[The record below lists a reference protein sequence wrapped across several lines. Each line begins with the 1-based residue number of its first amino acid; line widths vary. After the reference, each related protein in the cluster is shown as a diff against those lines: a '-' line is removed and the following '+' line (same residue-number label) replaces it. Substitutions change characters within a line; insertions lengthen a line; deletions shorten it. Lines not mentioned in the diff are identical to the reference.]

1 MSRSSRA
8 PDGTDS
14 LQRALLAF
22 WDAGHRALPWRA
34 TRDPWAILVSEIML
48 QQTTVAA
55 AIPYWERFLR
65 RWPRA
70 ADLAR
75 ASRQEL
81 LSEWAGLGYY
91 RRAGFLHEAACRV
104 AEGSGELPGSHDELL
119 ELPGVGRY
127 TAAAVASIAYG
138 EPVAAIDGNVERV
151 LCRLF
156 ALGGDPR
163 SASTAAVLRAR
174 AAELLDKRRPG
185 DWNQALMEL
194 GATVCRP
201 VAPACASCPWRR
213 SCAAH
218 AAGAEERYPEL
229 RKRAAPVPVL
239 RAALLA
245 VRDDR
250 VLLAR
255 RESAPNEGF
264 LELPSVEASADAAWI
279 GGPREEREL
288 STLLSS
294 RLRETH
300 GLHLSI
306 GAALP
311 GHRHSITHH
320 RIRVQPFRAL
330 ELTGRARPPLLWM
343 APGAPDTPLTTATRR
358 ILAAAE
364 PELMTIATN
373 RGRNA

>member
-1 MSRSSRA
+1 MSSSSRA
-8 PDGTDS
+8 TDGTDA
-14 LQRALLAF
+14 LRRALLAF

-65 RWPRA
+65 RWPRP

-75 ASRQEL
+75 ATRHEL

-104 AEGSGELPGSHDELL
+104 AEGGGALPATHDELL
-119 ELPGVGRY
+119 ALPGVGRY

-163 SASTAAVLRAR
+163 SAATAGNLRAH
-174 AAELLDKRRPG
+174 ASALLDRRRPG

-201 VAPACASCPWRR
+201 VAPACPSCPWRG
-213 SCAAH
+213 SCAAR
-218 AAGAEERYPEL
+218 AAGEVERYPEL
-229 RKRAAPVPVL
+229 RKRASPVPVL
-239 RAALLA
+239 RAALVA
-245 VRDDR
+245 SRGGR

-255 RESAPNEGF
+255 RASAPNEGF
-264 LELPSVEASADAAWI
+264 LELPFVEAPAGAAWI
-279 GGPREEREL
+279 GGPREERKLSEL
-288 STLLSS
+288 LVAGLADA
-294 RLRETH
+294 H
-300 GLHLSI
+300 GLALRI
-306 GAALP
+306 GPALP
-311 GHRHSITHH
+311 ALRHSITHH
-320 RIRVQPFRAL
+320 RIRVQPFIAL
-330 ELTGRARPPLLWM
+330 AVTGRARQPLLWM
-343 APGAPDTPLTTATRR
+343 APGAPDTPLTTASRR
-358 ILAAAE
+358 ILVAAQPALLATA
-364 PELMTIATN
+364 PEHFP
-373 RGRNA
+373 